1 MNVNGNG
8 FFKGNSLFNS
18 DLSIMECTFV
28 NTQGMVE
35 DCTAFNN
42 AGSSDINN
50 LTTAL
55 TAVKECF
62 YDAIAFNQP
71 VNNWNVSAVTDFQQI
86 FRNCEA
92 FNQDMEDWDVSSAE
106 TMNGIFREADV
117 FNNGGVGGV
126 GVGLD
131 TWSFPLNT
139 TLAYA
144 FLFSDFNQYIGSWNV
159 SSVTDMSACFRGTPF
174 NNGDAA
180 GVSGGG
186 VGIGMDNWD
195 VSSVGGFGSIF
206 EGAPFNQYIGSWNI
220 GPYLVQST
228 NTSTATNKLIDTT
241 QDFVAAGVTTSY
253 FVRNEA
259 TLENAQVV
267 SVATTEITFSTDIF
281 PSSGVSYSI
290 FRRVSFYGFV
300 YNQAY
305 FNQDIS
311 NWRMDNV
318 ISTYR
323 MFSKTNHAFNCG
335 GVGGTVG
342 TGIDKWRF
350 KMPCDFR
357 EMFNGCSSMNQYMNS
372 WDTSLVTKW
381 DQFLYRCSSFNKPVN
396 NWSFAG
402 CTTSATFLF
411 RGCTV
416 FNQPVDGGTGWGE
429 TMSGITGFFYAFNE
443 CDAWNQPM
451 TVNWTGIRGDTT
463 GVMSG
468 CNVMNGGQASGIR
481 SRDVRIK
488 FPAFASGASFS
499 VSSGWS
505 SSAAWNQDMESDGTY
520 WDVSCFT
527 GMSQAFNNTKTNQD
541 LSSWELKNVTNM
553 TTCFGTSQ
561 IISFYNICKTLPGWV
576 TNVPNTGCNATIIF
590 NNRTI
595 SKTQAES
602 TLTTGTNTSVT
613 SLKLV
618 DTGVNFV
625 TLGVQVGDR
634 VNNTTNG
641 EYAEVTA
648 VAATELDL
656 DFDAFTATPQN
667 YAIIQGYD
675 GMAGYD
681 AYIKLSAPTPASF
694 SLSGTNASGGTNQLN
709 DTGTDFVAAGVLEGM
724 LVKNTTSGQS
734 TRVAAVATNTL
745 TLDDDYF
752 SSGSQAYTIE
762 GGYGWT
768 LTTGLDWT

>member
-1 MNVNGNG
+1 MSQNTAFFFAGNPLFDSNVA
-8 FFKGNSLFNS
+8 
-18 DLSIMECTFV
+18 IMQLTFLQMEQ
-28 NTQGMVE
+28 TFSG
-35 DCTAFNN
+35 CTAFNN

-50 LTTAL
+50 LSL
-55 TAVKECF
+55 SLGSIKSCF
-62 YDAIAFNQP
+62 NNATVFNQP
-71 VNNWNVSAVTDFQQI
+71 LNNWDVSAITDFTGV
-86 FRNCEA
+86 FNKARA
-92 FNQDMEDWDVSSAE
+92 FNQDLGNWDVSNATLMGE
-106 TMNGIFREADV
+106 IFRDADN

-139 TLAYA
+139 TLNYG
-144 FLFSDFNQYIGSWNV
+144 FLNSDFNQYIGSWNV
-159 SSVTDMSACFRGTPF
+159 SSVTTMSNCFRGTPF
-174 NNGDAA
+174 NNGLAA

-186 VGIGMDNWD
+186 VGVGMDNWD
-195 VSSVGGFGSIF
+195 VRNVAGFGSLF
-206 EGAPFNQYIGSWNI
+206 EAAPFNQYIGSWNI
-220 GPYLVQST
+220 SPYLVQST
-228 NTSTATNKLIDTT
+228 NTGTATNKLIDTT
-241 QDFVAAGVTTSY
+241 QDFIAAGVTTAY
-253 FVRNEA
+253 KVRNEA
-259 TLENAQVV
+259 TMAFAQVV
-267 SVATTEITFSTDIF
+267 SVTTTEITFATDIF

-290 FRRVSFYGFV
+290 LKSVSMYGMFYGGRFD
-300 YNQAY
+300 
-305 FNQDIS
+305 QDIS
-311 NWRMDNV
+311 DWRMDNV
-318 ISTYR
+318 VSTYR
-323 MFSKTNHAFNCG
+323 MFAGNNAFTNG

-350 KMPCDFR
+350 KLPCDFR
-357 EMFNGCSSMNQYMNS
+357 QMFQGQPFNQYMNS
-372 WDTSLVTKW
+372 WDTSLVTQW
-381 DQFLYRCSSFNKPVN
+381 SQMLYQCQNLNTPLN

-402 CTTSATFLF
+402 STATASMFM
-411 RGCTV
+411 RNCTV
-416 FNQPVDGGTGWGE
+416 FNQPVNGGTGWGE
-429 TMSGITGFFYAFNE
+429 TMSGITSFFYAFNE

-451 TVNWTGIRGDTT
+451 TVNWTGITGDST
-463 GVMSG
+463 GLMSG
-468 CNVMNGGQASGIR
+468 MNVMNGGQASGIR

-499 VSSGWS
+499 VTSGWS
-505 SSAAWNQDMESDGTY
+505 GSGAWNQDMESDGTY

-527 GMSQAFNNTKTNQD
+527 GMSQGFNGTQTNQD
-541 LSSWELKNVTNM
+541 LSSWELKNVSNM
-553 TTCFGTSQ
+553 TNCFRSGIGTSM
-561 IISFYNICKTLPGWV
+561 SLYNICKTLPGWV
-576 TNVPNTGCNATIIF
+576 TNVPTTGCNATSLF
-590 NNRTI
+590 DNETI
-595 SKTQAES
+595 SKTQTES
-602 TLTTGTNTSVT
+602 TLATGTNTSVT

-681 AYIKLSAPTPASF
+681 AYIKLAAPTPASF
-694 SLSGTNASGGTNQLN
+694 SLSGTNTSGGTNQLN

-768 LTTGLDWT
+768 LTTGLNWT